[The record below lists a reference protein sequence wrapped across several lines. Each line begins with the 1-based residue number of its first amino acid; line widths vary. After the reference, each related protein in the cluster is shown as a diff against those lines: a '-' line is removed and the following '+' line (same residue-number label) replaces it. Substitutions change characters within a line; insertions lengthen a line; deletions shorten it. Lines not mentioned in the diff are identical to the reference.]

1 MDDAKVDYR
10 KILFHLQ
17 NTGENLL
24 GENVNEMK
32 LFPNALQK
40 FLIPYLVVLV
50 AFTIPIFRDTM
61 LSWVPFL
68 VAQGQQASSQE
79 PSTRGEDFQ

>member
-1 MDDAKVDYR
+1 MGKGMDDAKVDYR

-40 FLIPYLVVLV
+40 FLIPYWLY
-50 AFTIPIFRDTM
+50 
-61 LSWVPFL
+61 
-68 VAQGQQASSQE
+68 
-79 PSTRGEDFQ
+79 